1 MRRIFVSCYLMMFL
15 LAGLSVGDEKSPTD
29 SSPKEIA
36 AQIKQIGIDYKTADG
51 KLREKYMAAE
61 AQEKQTILRETRP
74 ALQQKYARQFMDIAK
89 QNRNTPQAVNALSQA
104 LPLTGRDADLK
115 KQIQDQLI
123 KDHINDKAL
132 VPAISGL
139 GRDPEVL
146 KQLIENSES
155 REVRG
160 VASYFQLQMLKGR
173 GLTEANAEEVI
184 PAMDKVRK
192 EYGDV
197 ELVSAGGRSAGKLD
211 KLIKDELFA
220 FRNLRIGKEAPD
232 IVGEDL
238 DGVKFKLSDYRGK
251 VVVIDFWGDW

>member
-1 MRRIFVSCYLMMFL
+1 M
-15 LAGLSVGDEKSPTD
+15 AGSVNKV
-29 SSPKEIA
+29 IL
-36 AQIKQIGIDYKTADG
+36 IG
-51 KLREKYMAAE
+51 
-61 AQEKQTILRETRP
+61 
-74 ALQQKYARQFMDIAK
+74 
-89 QNRNTPQAVNALSQA
+89 N
-104 LPLTGRDADLK
+104 
-115 KQIQDQLI
+115 
-123 KDHINDKAL
+123 
-132 VPAISGL
+132 L